1 MRATGLP
8 SPVARR
14 GCGVLPVTGDSSD
27 ARGVNAF
34 GTRNTLSSMHTA
46 ALRLE
51 IRIPDARS
59 LKAKRSVLRPVLKRL
74 RDRELS
80 VAEVDHQDDWQ
91 RATIGVAV
99 VAPQRA
105 RLDELVD
112 GLQRLVLNDPTV
124 ELIEMGVSYLEE
136 P

>member
-1 MRATGLP
+1 
-8 SPVARR
+8 
-14 GCGVLPVTGDSSD
+14 
-27 ARGVNAF
+27 
-34 GTRNTLSSMHTA
+34 MHTA

-51 IRIPDARS
+51 LRIPDARS
-59 LKAKRSVLRPVLKRL
+59 LKAKRSVLRPVLRRL
-74 RDRELS
+74 RERDLS

-99 VAPQRA
+99 VAPQRG
-105 RLDELVD
+105 RLDEIVD
-112 GLQRLVLNDPTV
+112 GLQRMMLEDSTV

>member
-1 MRATGLP
+1 MSAYG
-8 SPVARR
+8 
-14 GCGVLPVTGDSSD
+14 
-27 ARGVNAF
+27 F
-34 GTRNTLSSMHTA
+34 RNTLSLMHAA

-51 IRIPDARS
+51 IRIPDVQS

>member
-1 MRATGLP
+1 
-8 SPVARR
+8 
-14 GCGVLPVTGDSSD
+14 
-27 ARGVNAF
+27 
-34 GTRNTLSSMHTA
+34 MHVA

-51 IRIPDARS
+51 LRIPEAQS
-59 LKAKRSVLRPVLKRL
+59 LKSKRAVLRPVLHRL

-99 VAPQRA
+99 VAPQRS
-105 RLDELVD
+105 RLDEVVD
-112 GLQRLVLNDPTV
+112 GVQRMMLEDPTV

>member
-1 MRATGLP
+1 
-8 SPVARR
+8 
-14 GCGVLPVTGDSSD
+14 
-27 ARGVNAF
+27 
-34 GTRNTLSSMHTA
+34 MHAA

-51 IRIPDARS
+51 LRIPDARS
-59 LKAKRSVLRPVLKRL
+59 LKAKRSVLRPVLRRL
-74 RDRELS
+74 RERDLS

-99 VAPQRA
+99 VAPQRG
-105 RLDELVD
+105 RLDEIVD
-112 GLQRLVLNDPTV
+112 GLQRMMLEDSTV

>member
-1 MRATGLP
+1 
-8 SPVARR
+8 
-14 GCGVLPVTGDSSD
+14 
-27 ARGVNAF
+27 
-34 GTRNTLSSMHTA
+34 MHTA

-51 IRIPDARS
+51 LRIPDARS
-59 LKAKRSVLRPVLKRL
+59 LKAKRSVLRPVLRRL
-74 RDRELS
+74 RERELS

-99 VAPQRA
+99 VAPQRG
-105 RLDELVD
+105 RLDEIVD
-112 GLQRLVLNDPTV
+112 GLQRMMLEDPTV